1 MNNPQAHSAHYF
13 CHLNEYSAHNVQESR
28 GITLRSYKNTNGS
41 QSTYVVKSAKGSG
54 SQTRGGGSQIRLG
67 GGDPV
72 GSDPLNLTPGFSQV
86 SFMFRR
92 PDSLRCH
99 SLLLI

>member
-13 CHLNEYSAHNVQESR
+13 CHLNEYSAHKVQESR

-54 SQTRGGGSQIRLG
+54 SQTRGGGSQIRG
-67 GGDPV
+67 GGRRSREIRSPQFN
-72 GSDPLNLTPGFSQV
+72 PWIQPGV
-86 SFMFRR
+86 V
-92 PDSLRCH
+92 H
-99 SLLLI
+99 V